1 MLGVFDWRAI
11 RFSLPLELVQQSFSV
26 TTRVTYCNS
35 RYSSL
40 RNPVPDSVLPSLA
53 PQGDDELEGP
63 FQSSDRSFCTIPE
76 GREIVFLKGREEAT
90 VQEAKLV
97 VPPFL
102 ESEIDDSMTV
112 NGLTSAVE
120 ALNHPMFKETHF
132 LGS

>member
-11 RFSLPLELVQQSFSV
+11 RFSLPLELVQESFSV
-26 TTRVTYCNS
+26 TTRVTSCNS
-35 RYSSL
+35 RFSSL

-53 PQGDDELEGP
+53 PQGDDELEGLL
-63 FQSSDRSFCTIPE
+63 QSSYRSFGKIPE
-76 GREIVFLKGREEAT
+76 GSWIAFLKGREEAT

-97 VPPFL
+97 VPPLL

-112 NGLTSAVE
+112 NGLASAVE
-120 ALNHPMFKETHF
+120 ALNHPTFQETQF